1 MTITDGTE
9 TDGPPTDG
17 AASARDDPPRLV
29 RGFLTGAA
37 VGGSLAA
44 LAVGYIVENGAL
56 FLAGLGLPLAAGL
69 IGFVAGRPRRAR
81 QAAVVPVTA
90 LARIESVRAESS
102 ETGDVPLR
110 FVLTVA
116 PDGEPAF
123 RVETHLRVN
132 LVDVPAYPPRRTVVV
147 AYPPDRPWRTEIVE
161 SPEPEWAARTADAAI
176 DSAPESALVRSPS
189 TRFDYAA
196 VRFVGLLLA
205 AAVVVVPFRGDLLDA
220 FGSDGSGRPHASAE
234 PSVSTSSST
243 TSSSTTVTS
252 TSTTGTVSVGPRQ
265 SLLDEGELRRAVAS
279 LTKGRG
285 AGGNQAITVVVQERF
300 VSVVFAP
307 DVDGVPRFD
316 LNSLPYERIPA
327 LVEQARTTLGA
338 GTPAT
343 WQLTAVRLT
352 GPVTLRV
359 TVTGPQ
365 GVAALDADAEGGITH
380 RTPAGRAAERP
391 SS

>member
-17 AASARDDPPRLV
+17 AASARDDPSRLV
-29 RGFLTGAA
+29 RGFLAGA
-37 VGGSLAA
+37 VGGGSLAA
-44 LAVGYIVENGAL
+44 LAVGYAVENGAL
-56 FLAGLGLPLAAGL
+56 FLTGLGLPLAAGL

-90 LARIESVRAESS
+90 LAGIESVRAESS

-116 PDGEPAF
+116 PDGAPAF

-147 AYPPDRPWRTEIVE
+147 AYPPDRPWRTKIVE

-234 PSVSTSSST
+234 PSASSST

-252 TSTTGTVSVGPRQ
+252 TSLTGTVSVGPRQ

-279 LTKGRG
+279 LIKGRG
-285 AGGNQAITVVVQERF
+285 AGGTRALTVVVQERL

-316 LNSLPYERIPA
+316 LNSLPCERVPA
-327 LVEQARTTLGA
+327 LVEEARTTLGA

-343 WQLTAVRLT
+343 WQLTVVRLT
-352 GPVTLRV
+352 GPVILRV
-359 TVTGPQ
+359 TVTGPH
-365 GVAALDADAEGGITH
+365 GTATLDADAEGAVTH
-380 RTPAGRAAERP
+380 RAPAR
-391 SS
+391 